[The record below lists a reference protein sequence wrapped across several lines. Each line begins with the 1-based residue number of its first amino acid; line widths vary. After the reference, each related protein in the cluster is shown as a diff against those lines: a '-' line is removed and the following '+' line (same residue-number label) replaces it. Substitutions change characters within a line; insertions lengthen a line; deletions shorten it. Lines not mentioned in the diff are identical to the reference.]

1 MRPEISSV
9 RCGRLTSLFR
19 NNLWLTDLIILEKI
33 LNHRMIN
40 MQNRMVSNQMGKVIS
55 PVNQIAESIINIINT
70 MSIVVDGNHIVVE
83 IVKDDIIGIIDNLN
97 MIIVQDDIITIIVEM
112 PIEDGIA
119 DMINGV
125 TNIRHKLV
133 KIVAHFF
140 TLSISSNSFIF
151 LNLSIVNSYTLTQ
164 TLLNGQA

>member
-1 MRPEISSV
+1 MIQI
-9 RCGRLTSLFR
+9 FK
-19 NNLWLTDLIILEKI
+19 DYLIILEKI

-55 PVNQIAESIINIINT
+55 PINQIAESIINIINT

-125 TNIRHKLV
+125 INIRHKLV
-133 KIVAHFF
+133 KIVAHYCSLCYVVG
-140 TLSISSNSFIF
+140 TDHI
-151 LNLSIVNSYTLTQ
+151 
-164 TLLNGQA
+164 